1 MSDKDTAVL
10 ERKLQETGGGC
21 QEQRALHLPSSI
33 PRGVPPTVYDEVP
46 AEQFL
51 GPAGQHR
58 VMKNKDG
65 LALQTYFWPAAD
77 AKAVVLFVHGH
88 GAHLMFEI
96 LRQTSLGQPMQYGG
110 SWVEQWN
117 KRGISVCGLD
127 LQGCG
132 RSEGKGG
139 LRFFIERFEDY
150 VADVLQLARVVR
162 DEALGVT
169 GFGRLPVFICGISL
183 GGCIAFNAVLADQ
196 AAGEGLIQGTVLMA
210 PMLSLEKVS
219 RKGLNPYLRPIANLL
234 SKLVPTAAIVA
245 TERNTLYP
253 NIQAQ
258 WDADPLVSHS
268 NTRVRNAS
276 EYLRITEASMQRLEE
291 FQGPLLL
298 FHSENDTMSE
308 DKALRL
314 VNHMWHIMVR
324 EEGNEKI
331 NAEIAD
337 SILLNKDLDVRCGMA
352 FAVFFTGK
360 STPIASTSFV
370 QTDPT
375 HWVLDATSTVL
386 PDYHDLKEIALF
398 LTAQGVLPPDMGL
411 ALYVSIGGADWSYR
425 GFVSNT
431 NPSDVLPLSWPDPP
445 DGVPPGPRP
454 PGFAQ
459 IGVSLEPL
467 AALQE
472 KLCSKLGSREDFAKR
487 VGLDLFNFMQSFGG
501 VQAVGGDKL
510 LVPANILDHWYARLS
525 NRLRRDPDWLTR
537 QRDAI

>member
-1 MSDKDTAVL
+1 
-10 ERKLQETGGGC
+10 
-21 QEQRALHLPSSI
+21 
-33 PRGVPPTVYDEVP
+33 
-46 AEQFL
+46 
-51 GPAGQHR
+51 
-58 VMKNKDG
+58 
-65 LALQTYFWPAAD
+65 
-77 AKAVVLFVHGH
+77 
-88 GAHLMFEI
+88 
-96 LRQTSLGQPMQYGG
+96 
-110 SWVEQWN
+110 
-117 KRGISVCGLD
+117 
-127 LQGCG
+127 
-132 RSEGKGG
+132 
-139 LRFFIERFEDY
+139 
-150 VADVLQLARVVR
+150 
-162 DEALGVT
+162 
-169 GFGRLPVFICGISL
+169 
-183 GGCIAFNAVLADQ
+183 
-196 AAGEGLIQGTVLMA
+196 
-210 PMLSLEKVS
+210 
-219 RKGLNPYLRPIANLL
+219 
-234 SKLVPTAAIVA
+234 
-245 TERNTLYP
+245 
-253 NIQAQ
+253 
-258 WDADPLVSHS
+258 
-268 NTRVRNAS
+268 
-276 EYLRITEASMQRLEE
+276 
-291 FQGPLLL
+291 
-298 FHSENDTMSE
+298 
-308 DKALRL
+308 
-314 VNHMWHIMVR
+314 
-324 EEGNEKI
+324 
-331 NAEIAD
+331 
-337 SILLNKDLDVRCGMA
+337 MA

-370 QTDPT
+370 QTDST

-467 AALQE
+467 AVLQE